1 MLRKISLVAVC
12 LAALVSATIRV
23 SATPDVTVDEVIAKI
38 VKAEGG
44 VEKRKAVKSV
54 KRIGKFVVGGGA
66 FEGPAVLTQK
76 RPHKFRLDITIGGA
90 SIVQAYDGTTGWQN
104 LPAIAGGSGKPEKMS
119 ADDLQDIEDNADIDG
134 DFIDYKSKGKTI
146 ELVGKEELEGSP
158 VYVLK
163 VTDKYNKTQTVYVDA
178 ESGFILK
185 VKSKVKRGGNEI
197 EQETYLS
204 DYKEVNGLYF
214 AFNLEVKVNGR
225 TGQQII
231 TEKIEIDT
239 NVDDSVFAYPA
250 EKPADKPA
258 ETKPSGK

>member
-12 LAALVSATIRV
+12 LAALVSATVRV
-23 SATPDVTVDEVIAKI
+23 SATPDVTVDDVIAKV
-38 VKAEGG
+38 VKALGG
-44 VEKRKAVKSV
+44 AEKRKAVKSV
-54 KRIGKFVVGGGA
+54 KRTGKFIFGGGQA
-66 FEGPAVLTQK
+66 EGPAILLQK
-76 RPHKFRLDITIGGA
+76 RPNKFRLDISIGGA
-90 SIVQAYDGTTGWQN
+90 SVVQAYDGTTGWQN

-119 ADDLQDIEDNADIDG
+119 ADDLQDIEENADIDG
-134 DFIDYKSKGKTI
+134 DFIDYKAKGKTI

-163 VTDKYNKTQTVYVDA
+163 VTDKYSKTQTVYVDA
-178 ESGFILK
+178 DSGFILK
-185 VKSKVKRGGNEI
+185 IKSKTKRGGNEF

-214 AFNLEVKVNGR
+214 EFNIETKINGR
-225 TGQQII
+225 TIQQIV
-231 TEKIEIDT
+231 TEKVELDGT
-239 NVDDSVFAYPA
+239 VDDAQFAFPA